1 MVGDPLADLIV
12 RLKNAQSVSQ
22 KKVRVIFSKQL
33 FNIGAILKRLGYL
46 SEIETIS
53 EGRKKFLLITLNPD
67 KPFEVLKRVSKPG
80 ARIYLGYKEL
90 YPPLSGRGLAI
101 ISTPQG
107 IMTHVQAKRRKL
119 GGEYLMIVA

>member
-1 MVGDPLADLIV
+1 MVNDPIADLIV
-12 RLKNAQSVSQ
+12 RLKNAQSVN
-22 KKVRVIFSKQL
+22 KNKVRVIFSKQI
-33 FNIGAILKRLGYL
+33 FNIVKILKRLGYL

-53 EGRKKFLLITLNPD
+53 EGKKKFLILHLNNE

-119 GGEYLMIVA
+119 GGEYLMMVA

>member
-1 MVGDPLADLIV
+1 MVNDPIADLIV
-12 RLKNAQSVSQ
+12 RLKNAQSVN
-22 KKVRVIFSKQL
+22 KNKVQVIFSKQI
-33 FNIGAILKRLGYL
+33 FNIVKILKRLGYL

-53 EGRKKFLLITLNPD
+53 EGKKKFLILHLNNE

-119 GGEYLMIVA
+119 GGEYLMMVA